1 MPVPSST
8 DPSLGDRFLDALQD
22 PAALELFVL
31 GVLGVLLFFLFKR
44 MGAVARELGK
54 RRELREY
61 VRGLGHLVN
70 CEYSAAVKYL
80 SRVVERDPEH
90 TDARIALGE
99 AHYAL
104 GDGAEAHRHHYH
116 VEQVFGKSSPRV
128 SLCLGRDLVLLGRKE
143 EAVHHLQRALRGEV
157 EAGAAR
163 ELLVEILTDLGRESE
178 AIPFVK
184 GPAELT
190 SPQIGR
196 LHAAAGFRALEE
208 GRDREG
214 VRHLNRALD
223 SNPGLLAPRMAL
235 VGRRWV
241 EGDRGAAWETFRS
254 HLKAVHRL
262 AREGGVLETAA
273 PSEGLKSV
281 FDRHRGGGDKPAGK
295 ALPPASGTVK
305 ALPEAP
311 SSAGTGRDPAADLQE
326 TGAGGPMILGP
337 EEEAADP
344 KAVEDLGAMVEVIL
358 DHRAAYRC
366 RRCGTA
372 HVRFDD
378 RCGVCGAFGTYQVVH
393 EAPVRTGQEIAEV
406 IDEIEENRYYIG
418 RLVERLVAGKDEA
431 EAALLRLGPKAIPEV
446 FQRMMEVSD
455 NQPLIAFL
463 RKLGPAHLPLMGRA
477 FLHMRTFGSRNILR
491 EGLGI
496 FRSFDGIMEEIL
508 EAMGE
513 ESVPFLRESLGHAEE
528 ALRVIALKALIG
540 LGRGNILEDL
550 EGVVPH
556 RDVIT
561 HLNEASPD
569 ALRTILGL
577 ASPDGFLV
585 KAVFSDC
592 TFLKEADLVEALKNP
607 AAAAAAARAL
617 ERRGFSPDLF
627 EALVTELTG
636 EVAGLARKMLS
647 DFGAAALDHLVRTF
661 TRPGLGVHRRLE
673 VEGLLLEH
681 GARAA
686 EKVLDELPLKNAEDM
701 AAVMV
706 LFQKLGDRALPALED
721 RYARAGAFILRKI
734 GLTFGKDKSA
744 DMKAD
749 LLRLMAAVGGEGARI
764 LLSRLVEAESDGDLR
779 ALARRCLAN
788 LQRRP

>member
-8 DPSLGDRFLDALQD
+8 DPSLGDRFLEALQD

-31 GVLGVLLFFLFKR
+31 VVLGVLLVFTFKR
-44 MGAVARELGK
+44 MGRVARELGK

-116 VEQVFGKSSPRV
+116 VEQVFKKSSPRV
-128 SLCLGRDLVLLGRKE
+128 SLCLGRDLVLLGRGE
-143 EAVHHLQRALRGEV
+143 EAVQHLQRALRGEV
-157 EAGAAR
+157 EADAAR
-163 ELLVEILTDLGRESE
+163 ELLVETLTDLGRERE

-196 LHAAAGFRALEE
+196 LHAAAGFRALEK

-241 EGDRGAAWETFRS
+241 EGDRTAAWEAFRS
-254 HLKAVHRL
+254 HLEAVHRL

-281 FDRHRGGGDKPAGK
+281 FDRQRGSENDHE
-295 ALPPASGTVK
+295 ALPPASDTVK

-311 SSAGTGRDPAADLQE
+311 SSAVAERDAEADLQA
-326 TGAGGPMILGP
+326 TPPGGTMILGP
-337 EEEAADP
+337 EEETADP
-344 KAVEDLGAMVEVIL
+344 KAVEDLGAMVDVIL

-366 RRCGTA
+366 SRCGTA
-372 HVRFDD
+372 HVRFED
-378 RCGVCGAFGTYQVVH
+378 RCGVCGAFGTYQAVH
-393 EAPVRTGQEIAEV
+393 EAPVRTGQKIAEA

-418 RLVERLVAGKDEA
+418 RLVERLVAGEVEA
-431 EAALLRLGPKAIPEV
+431 EATLLRLGPKAIPEV

-455 NQPLIAFL
+455 NRPLIAFL
-463 RKLGPAHLPLMGRA
+463 RKLGPDHLPLMGRA

-508 EAMGE
+508 KAMGE
-513 ESVPFLRESLGHAEE
+513 ESVPFLRESLGHTEE
-528 ALRVIALKALIG
+528 ALQVIALKALIG
-540 LGRGNILEDL
+540 LGRGDILEDL

-561 HLNEASPD
+561 HMNEAD
-569 ALRTILGL
+569 GNALRKILEL
-577 ASPDGFLV
+577 ATPEGFLV
-585 KAVFSDC
+585 RAIFSDR
-592 TFLKEADLVEALKNP
+592 TFLREAELVDALKNP
-607 AAAAAAARAL
+607 AAAAAAARSL

-627 EALVTELTG
+627 DALVAELKG
-636 EVAGLARKMLS
+636 DVATQARKMLN
-647 DFGAAALDHLVRTF
+647 DFGPAALDHLVRTF
-661 TRPGLGVHRRLE
+661 TRSGLDVHRRAE

-681 GARAA
+681 GARTA
-686 EKVLDELPLKNAEDM
+686 EKILEELPLKNAEDM

-721 RYARAGAFILRKI
+721 RYGRAGAFSLRKI
-734 GLTFGKDKSA
+734 GLAFGKDKSA

-749 LLRLMAAVGGEGARI
+749 LLRLMAAVGGERARI
-764 LLSRLVEAESDGDLR
+764 LLSRLVEAESDSDLR
-779 ALARRCLAN
+779 SLARQCLAN
-788 LQRRP
+788 LQGRP